1 MAFEFLARAIR
12 HGQDGF
18 TQNDQETDMGR
29 YFPGMIPR
37 KKKWDR
43 STTLTTQATPGLDK
57 KIAGLGISKGIAR
70 VYLRVSTDEQ
80 DLQRQERIQ
89 EEARQ
94 AGYYI
99 AGVYREKASG
109 ARADRPELLRMIDDL
124 QYGEVVVVFRR
135 RLHGMSGVHCTRSL
149 QRGVQYRCHFHK
161 STAHDFKSRLH
172 CIDHPMW
179 VCRSCLGSVSI
190 AASPCKMPQASMAC
204 SLWQR

>member
-1 MAFEFLARAIR
+1 LPPGSDWLLIR
-12 HGQDGF
+12 SRSALSSKFKLFDQRVKRGDHGQ
-18 TQNDQETDMGR
+18 R
-29 YFPGMIPR
+29 
-37 KKKWDR
+37 
-43 STTLTTQATPGLDK
+43 
-57 KIAGLGISKGIAR
+57 
-70 VYLRVSTDEQ
+70 
-80 DLQRQERIQ
+80 
-89 EEARQ
+89 
-94 AGYYI
+94 
-99 AGVYREKASG
+99 
-109 ARADRPELLRMIDDL
+109 
-124 QYGEVVVVFRR
+124 QYGRRNHATDHRCGNATHHFRASAGPPHDGQQARHDGNDRHHLGTNPREFRLTLSSSKLSRSINWFWLRSRSRIMSWHAGTVSGVVFRR